1 MSTPQLTR
9 EQVKKEI
16 EKFKNSTNYVSDLVV
31 SQYTLGRIAFK
42 VGVTP
47 NESAPKDVK
56 AGFEHYARVGT

>member
-1 MSTPQLTR
+1 MSTPKLTR
-9 EQVKKEI
+9 EQVTEEI
-16 EKFKNSTNYVSDLVV
+16 EKFKSGTYVSDLVV